1 MFYPV
6 NGAVLRSLRVVS
18 TLLVLV
24 SVAVVFPDRNLSLQR
39 ASAAAAITAPGSINA
54 STSFALVSASGTTP
68 AVSGFP
74 DGLDVQVTVTASAG
88 NVKISTT
95 TGLTNPTG
103 YTTAQWTANDSTEIA
118 FYGSQSSVSDALATL
133 SYKAAANGTTPT
145 ISIQAFNAGP
155 AYWPENGHFY
165 EVVTVSSGTIS
176 WEAARCAAKYDGG
189 TYAGIVSNRD
199 SIAGT
204 DMCANSSTRR
214 AFAGL
219 NGYLANITSLDEHN
233 FLRTKLSQTGWIGGA
248 DTESEGVW
256 KWVDG
261 PESGTIF
268 WTQGAT
274 SPFATSNVRRQNN
287 DILQADGSTTQ
298 SVFNYWSDGEPN
310 NASSIEHYAEF
321 GFGSAGVGQSWNDC
335 QNGCNRTRYIV
346 EYGGDGGSTSSASA
360 TITVATAPGQPTS
373 LTATAGDGQVEL
385 SWTAPDTGGA
395 SITDYVVEYL
405 PSGGSW
411 TTFNDGTST
420 ATAATVTGLT
430 ANTSHTFRVS
440 ATNVVGTG
448 ATSAT
453 ASATPY
459 QRLQNGSFEVDAT
472 GSKSTSAITGWTL
485 YGLGSSSSNRVN
497 LGATSLGSCTSVD
510 STNYQTAQLRGSSTP
525 LNDDP
530 SSISSY
536 SGTAET
542 VSSITN
548 RAGSA
553 IAITAGSK
561 ALKLKI
567 SATATGFHVL
577 HGPAIVSD
585 RFYAEANQV
594 ITLDWYAKYVSDDY
608 AVLGYLLDDASC
620 TQTEILDSSG
630 TEVNGWQSAQVTIPS
645 TQQTWRFVFVNGTF
659 DKSGGTVSGAEL
671 YLDNIS
677 TGTPQT
683 ITFGALSTRSTNDA
697 PFTVSAT
704 ASSGLSVSFSSVDVT
719 KCTVSGTTV
728 TIVAAGTCT
737 IQASQSGDAT
747 YAAAPTVSQSFSIV
761 NKPSATWDASRSA
774 YTTTRTFN
782 YGLSFSESVS
792 GIIASDFEVVSADT
806 TASDCAITPSAAS
819 GSSISVSVSCTSD
832 GTVKIRLKANSV
844 SGSGTTGPAS
854 NSDSATI
861 TVDSALPVGIGVPD
875 LESGSDSGVSSSD
888 DVTSDD
894 TPTV

>member
-1 MFYPV
+1 
-6 NGAVLRSLRVVS
+6 
-18 TLLVLV
+18 
-24 SVAVVFPDRNLSLQR
+24 
-39 ASAAAAITAPGSINA
+39 
-54 STSFALVSASGTTP
+54 
-68 AVSGFP
+68 
-74 DGLDVQVTVTASAG
+74 
-88 NVKISTT
+88 
-95 TGLTNPTG
+95 
-103 YTTAQWTANDSTEIA
+103 
-118 FYGSQSSVSDALATL
+118 
-133 SYKAAANGTTPT
+133 
-145 ISIQAFNAGP
+145 
-155 AYWPENGHFY
+155 
-165 EVVTVSSGTIS
+165 
-176 WEAARCAAKYDGG
+176 
-189 TYAGIVSNRD
+189 
-199 SIAGT
+199 
-204 DMCANSSTRR
+204 
-214 AFAGL
+214 
-219 NGYLANITSLDEHN
+219 
-233 FLRTKLSQTGWIGGA
+233 
-248 DTESEGVW
+248 
-256 KWVDG
+256 
-261 PESGTIF
+261 
-268 WTQGAT
+268 
-274 SPFATSNVRRQNN
+274 
-287 DILQADGSTTQ
+287 
-298 SVFNYWSDGEPN
+298 
-310 NASSIEHYAEF
+310 
-321 GFGSAGVGQSWNDC
+321 
-335 QNGCNRTRYIV
+335 
-346 EYGGDGGSTSSASA
+346 
-360 TITVATAPGQPTS
+360 
-373 LTATAGDGQVEL
+373 
-385 SWTAPDTGGA
+385 
-395 SITDYVVEYL
+395 
-405 PSGGSW
+405 
-411 TTFNDGTST
+411 
-420 ATAATVTGLT
+420 
-430 ANTSHTFRVS
+430 
-440 ATNVVGTG
+440 
-448 ATSAT
+448 
-453 ASATPY
+453 
-459 QRLQNGSFEVDAT
+459 
-472 GSKSTSAITGWTL
+472 
-485 YGLGSSSSNRVN
+485 
-497 LGATSLGSCTSVD
+497 
-510 STNYQTAQLRGSSTP
+510 
-525 LNDDP
+525 NDDP

-683 ITFGALSTRSTNDA
+683 ITFDALPTKSTNDA

-875 LESGSDSGVSSSD
+875 LESGSDSG
-888 DVTSDD
+888 
-894 TPTV
+894 